1 MKRLGNLSP
10 AAVMAAGRAGAT
22 ATSAGRAGTAAK
34 FVGLLLPAAIL
45 AGAMLAGAMLA
56 GCQPSVAVE
65 ASGPIDFQKIIASA
79 KQKVYPCLVFVKPIR
94 ETFEGGERQ
103 RVEVFGSGVI
113 ISPDGYVVSNNHVCE
128 KAVEVNCVLG
138 DRVQV
143 PAAVVGLDPET
154 DLALLKLRL
163 PPGSAPLNVAEFA
176 DSDKVEA
183 GQFVMALGSP
193 FGFTRS
199 ISLGIISNTRRYIGF
214 TTQYRYNLWLQT
226 DAAINPGN
234 SGGPLVDTE
243 GKVAGIN
250 TLGIGMAEG
259 IGFAIPSNVVTDV
272 IRRIR
277 AAAAGASKE
286 QWPVKVHRAYTGL
299 QIQALNDFKSNTFT
313 DANCGVLIQSVDQGS
328 PAEAACARDGDILL
342 AVGGKDVSGLYVE
355 DLPALRVLLADL
367 PPDTPT
373 TLLLARKDTP
383 ASAPLGGPRPTSA
396 PAAGHAKAE
405 ARGAKAATR
414 PTGANSANDP
424 NNPPPALAGKLG
436 GRTVLTASITPVTR
450 GKFEGE
456 DFDCRLWNMTVK
468 EITKFSNPRLY
479 FIQPTGGVFVQG
491 IRGPG
496 NAADAGLRPNDVV
509 LKIGKWDI
517 KTIEDVKQAYAAL
530 AGDPKRVDKK
540 VLVTIKRDG
549 FLDFKPLNWE
559 RDYLQED

>member
-1 MKRLGNLSP
+1 MKRLGNLSLAP
-10 AAVMAAGRAGAT
+10 LTLA
-22 ATSAGRAGTAAK
+22 
-34 FVGLLLPAAIL
+34 GLLLAA
-45 AGAMLAGAMLA
+45 AMPA
-56 GCQPSVAVE
+56 GCQPNGTVE
-65 ASGPIDFQKIIASA
+65 ASRPIDFQKIIASA

-103 RVEVFGSGVI
+103 RIEVFGSGVI

-143 PAAVVGLDPET
+143 PATVIGLDPET
-154 DLALLKLRL
+154 DLALLKLHL
-163 PPGSAPLNVAEFA
+163 PPGSEPLPVAQFA

-243 GKVAGIN
+243 GKVVGIN
-250 TLGIGMAEG
+250 TLGLGMADG
-259 IGFAIPSNVVTDV
+259 IGFAIPSNVVSDV
-272 IRRIR
+272 MGRLR
-277 AAAAGASKE
+277 AASAGASKE

-313 DANCGVLIQSVDQGS
+313 DANRGVLIQSVDQGS
-328 PAEAACARDGDILL
+328 PGEAAGARDGDILL
-342 AVGGKDVSGLYVE
+342 AVGAKEVNGLYVE

-367 PPDTPT
+367 SPDTET
-373 TLLLARKDTP
+373 TLLLARK
-383 ASAPLGGPRPTSA
+383 G
-396 PAAGHAKAE
+396 
-405 ARGAKAATR
+405 
-414 PTGANSANDP
+414 TGDANSAGDP
-424 NNPPPALAGKLG
+424 VPPAPAPAGKLG
-436 GRTVLTASITPVTR
+436 GRKVLTASLTPVTR

-456 DFDCRLWNMTVK
+456 DFDCRHWNMTVK

-491 IRGPG
+491 VRGPG
-496 NAADAGLRPNDVV
+496 NAADAGLRPNDVL
-509 LKIGKWDI
+509 LKIGKWEI

-530 AGDPKRVDKK
+530 VGDTKRVDKK
-540 VLVTIKRDG
+540 ALVTIKRDG

>member
-1 MKRLGNLSP
+1 MKRSGNFSP
-10 AAVMAAGRAGAT
+10 APATLAA
-22 ATSAGRAGTAAK
+22 
-34 FVGLLLPAAIL
+34 LLLAA
-45 AGAMLAGAMLA
+45 AMQA
-56 GCQPSVAVE
+56 GCQPNGAVE
-65 ASGPIDFQKIIASA
+65 ASRPIDFQKIIASA
-79 KQKVYPCLVFVKPIR
+79 KQKVYPCLVFVKPIL

-143 PAAVVGLDPET
+143 PATVVGLDPET
-154 DLALLKLRL
+154 DLALLKLTL
-163 PPGSAPLNVAEFA
+163 PPGTAPLPVAEFA

-234 SGGPLVDTE
+234 SGGPLVDTD

-259 IGFAIPSNVVTDV
+259 IGFAIPSNVVSDV
-272 IRRIR
+272 IRRLR
-277 AAAAGASKE
+277 AASAGTSKE

-313 DANCGVLIQSVDQGS
+313 DANRGVLIQSVDQGS
-328 PAEAACARDGDILL
+328 PGEAAGLRDGDLLL
-342 AVGGKDVSGLYVE
+342 AVGGKEVDGLYVE
-355 DLPALRVLLADL
+355 DLPALRVMLADL
-367 PPDTPT
+367 PPDAPT
-373 TLLLARKDTP
+373 TLMLARKTHPASTSDAPGVPATQP
-383 ASAPLGGPRPTSA
+383 ASAPNVSGADAIARAGADAMARA
-396 PAAGHAKAE
+396 GAA
-405 ARGAKAATR
+405 AAA
-414 PTGANSANDP
+414 ANADTVRDYVP
-424 NNPPPALAGKLG
+424 VLDDPPPAYAGKLG
-436 GRTVLTASITPVTR
+436 PRKVLTASLTPVTR

-456 DFDCRLWNMTVK
+456 DFDCRHWNMTVK

-479 FIQPTGGVFVQG
+479 FIQPTGGVFIQG
-491 IRGPG
+491 VRGPG

-509 LKIGKWDI
+509 LKIDKWEI
-517 KTIEDVKQAYAAL
+517 KTIEDVKKAYAAL
-530 AGDPKRVDKK
+530 VGDAKRVDKK
-540 VLVTIKRDG
+540 ALVTIKRDG
-549 FLDFKPLNWE
+549 FLDFKPLSWE
-559 RDYLQED
+559 KDYLQED

>member
-10 AAVMAAGRAGAT
+10 APVTLAA
-22 ATSAGRAGTAAK
+22 
-34 FVGLLLPAAIL
+34 LLLAA
-45 AGAMLAGAMLA
+45 AMPA
-56 GCQPSVAVE
+56 GCQPSGTVE
-65 ASGPIDFQKIIASA
+65 ASRPIDFQKIIASA

-143 PAAVVGLDPET
+143 PATVIGLDPET
-154 DLALLKLRL
+154 DLALLKLHL
-163 PPGSAPLNVAEFA
+163 PPGSAPLPVAQFA

-243 GKVAGIN
+243 GKVVGIN
-250 TLGIGMAEG
+250 TLGLGMADG
-259 IGFAIPSNVVTDV
+259 IGFAIPSNVVSDV
-272 IRRIR
+272 MGRLR
-277 AAAAGASKE
+277 AASAGASKE

-328 PAEAACARDGDILL
+328 PGEAAGARDGDILL
-342 AVGGKDVSGLYVE
+342 AVGAKEVNGLYVE

-367 PPDTPT
+367 PPDAPT
-373 TLLLARKDTP
+373 TLLLARKG
-383 ASAPLGGPRPTSA
+383 APTSA
-396 PAAGHAKAE
+396 PTSAPS
-405 ARGAKAATR
+405 TR
-414 PTGANSANDP
+414 PGTTKAGDAKIAPRPNDANSAN
-424 NNPPPALAGKLG
+424 NPAPALAGKLG
-436 GRTVLTASITPVTR
+436 GRKVVTASLTPVTR

-456 DFDCRLWNMTVK
+456 DFDCRQWNMTVK

-491 IRGPG
+491 VRGPG

-517 KTIEDVKQAYAAL
+517 KTIEDVKKAYTAL
-530 AGDPKRVDKK
+530 VGDAKRVDKK

-549 FLDFKPLNWE
+549 FLDFKPLSWE

>member
-10 AAVMAAGRAGAT
+10 AQAAL
-22 ATSAGRAGTAAK
+22 AA
-34 FVGLLLPAAIL
+34 L
-45 AGAMLAGAMLA
+45 MLAAAMPA
-56 GCQPSVAVE
+56 GCQPSGTVGTVE
-65 ASGPIDFQKIIASA
+65 KSRPIDFQKIIAAA

-113 ISPDGYVVSNNHVCE
+113 ISPDGYVVSNNHVAE

-154 DLALLKLRL
+154 DLALLKLDL
-163 PPGSAPLNVAEFA
+163 PPGSAPLPVAEFA
-176 DSDKVEA
+176 DSDTVEA

-259 IGFAIPSNVVTDV
+259 IGFAIPSNVVSDV
-272 IRRIR
+272 IRRLR
-277 AAAAGASKE
+277 AASAGTSKE
-286 QWPVKVHRAYTGL
+286 QWPVKVHRSYTGL

-313 DANCGVLIQSVDQGS
+313 DASRGVLIQSVDQGS
-328 PAEAACARDGDILL
+328 PGEAAGLRDGDILL
-342 AVGGKDVSGLYVE
+342 AVGGKEVNGLYVE

-367 PPDTPT
+367 PPEAPA
-373 TLLLARKDTP
+373 TLLLARKDAPTTGPSTAP
-383 ASAPLGGPRPTSA
+383 ARAEAGNANGAGA
-396 PAAGHAKAE
+396 PAASS
-405 ARGAKAATR
+405 
-414 PTGANSANDP
+414 PD
-424 NNPPPALAGKLG
+424 LAGKLG
-436 GRTVLTASITPVTR
+436 GRNVLTASLTPVTR

-456 DFDCRLWNMTVK
+456 DFDCRQWNMTVK

-491 IRGPG
+491 VRGPG

-509 LKIGKWDI
+509 LKIDKWDI
-517 KTIEDVKQAYAAL
+517 KTIDDVKKAYTAL
-530 AGDPKRVDKK
+530 VGDPKRVDKK
-540 VLVTIKRDG
+540 VLVIIKRDG
-549 FLDFKPLNWE
+549 FLNWIPLSWE
-559 RDYLQED
+559 KDYLQED

>member
-1 MKRLGNLSP
+1 MKRLGKLWLWP
-10 AAVMAAGRAGAT
+10 VTLAA
-22 ATSAGRAGTAAK
+22 
-34 FVGLLLPAAIL
+34 L
-45 AGAMLAGAMLA
+45 MLAAAMQA
-56 GCQPSVAVE
+56 GCQPGGAVE
-65 ASGPIDFQKIIASA
+65 PSRPIDFQKIIASA

-113 ISPDGYVVSNNHVCE
+113 ISPDGYVVTNNHVAE

-143 PAAVVGLDPET
+143 PATVVGLDPET
-154 DLALLKLRL
+154 DLALLKLNL
-163 PPGSAPLNVAEFA
+163 PPGTAPLPVAEFA

-243 GKVAGIN
+243 GKVTGIN

-259 IGFAIPSNVVTDV
+259 IGFAIPSNVVSDV
-272 IRRIR
+272 IRRLR
-277 AAAAGASKE
+277 AASAGTSKE

-328 PAEAACARDGDILL
+328 PAEAAGLRDGDILL
-342 AVGGKDVSGLYVE
+342 AVGAKEVNGLYVE

-367 PPDTPT
+367 PPDAPT
-373 TLLLARKDTP
+373 TLMLARKGNGDANGVGNP
-383 ASAPLGGPRPTSA
+383 A
-396 PAAGHAKAE
+396 
-405 ARGAKAATR
+405 
-414 PTGANSANDP
+414 
-424 NNPPPALAGKLG
+424 PALAGKLG
-436 GRTVLTASITPVTR
+436 GRKVLTASLTPVTR

-456 DFDCRLWNMTVK
+456 DFDCRQWNMTVK

-479 FIQPTGGVFVQG
+479 FIQPTGGVFIQG
-491 IRGPG
+491 VRGPG

-509 LKIGKWDI
+509 IKIDKWEI
-517 KTIEDVKQAYAAL
+517 TTIEDVKKAYAAL
-530 AGDPKRVDKK
+530 VGDPKRVDKK
-540 VLVTIKRDG
+540 ALVTIKRDG
-549 FLDFKPLNWE
+549 FLGWKPLSWE
-559 RDYLQED
+559 KDYLQED

>member
-10 AAVMAAGRAGAT
+10 APAAL
-22 ATSAGRAGTAAK
+22 AA
-34 FVGLLLPAAIL
+34 LLLAA
-45 AGAMLAGAMLA
+45 AMQA
-56 GCQPSVAVE
+56 GCQPNGAVE
-65 ASGPIDFQKIIASA
+65 ASRPIDFQKIIASA

-103 RVEVFGSGVI
+103 RVEVLGSGVI
-113 ISPDGYVVSNNHVCE
+113 ISPDGYVVTNNHVAE

-143 PAAVVGLDPET
+143 PATVVGLDPET
-154 DLALLKLRL
+154 DLALIKLHL
-163 PPGSAPLNVAEFA
+163 PPGAAPLPVAEFA

-259 IGFAIPSNVVTDV
+259 IGFAIPSNVVSDTV
-272 IRRIR
+272 RRLR
-277 AAAAGASKE
+277 AASAGTSKE
-286 QWPVKVHRAYTGL
+286 QWPVKVHRSYTGL

-313 DANCGVLIQSVDQGS
+313 DASRGVLIQSVDQGS
-328 PAEAACARDGDILL
+328 PAEAAGLRDGDLLL
-342 AVGGKDVSGLYVE
+342 AVGGKEVDGLYVE
-355 DLPALRVLLADL
+355 DLPALRVMLADL
-367 PPDTPT
+367 PPDAPT
-373 TLLLARKDTP
+373 TLMLARKDTP
-383 ASAPLGGPRPTSA
+383 TSLGPP
-396 PAAGHAKAE
+396 
-405 ARGAKAATR
+405 RGA
-414 PTGANSANDP
+414 PTTGPSTGPGEAKPRDAGDL
-424 NNPPPALAGKLG
+424 PPGLAGKLG
-436 GRTVLTASITPVTR
+436 PRKVLTASLTPVTR

-456 DFDCRLWNMTVK
+456 DFDCRQWNMTVK

-479 FIQPTGGVFVQG
+479 FIQPTGGVFIQG
-491 IRGPG
+491 VRGPG

-509 LKIGKWDI
+509 LKIDKWEI
-517 KTIEDVKQAYAAL
+517 KTIEDVKKAYAAL
-530 AGDPKRVDKK
+530 VGDAKRVDKK
-540 VLVTIKRDG
+540 ALVTIKRDG
-549 FLDFKPLNWE
+549 FLDFKPLSWE
-559 RDYLQED
+559 KDYLQED

>member
-1 MKRLGNLSP
+1 MKRLGKLWLWLVLL
-10 AAVMAAGRAGAT
+10 AA
-22 ATSAGRAGTAAK
+22 
-34 FVGLLLPAAIL
+34 
-45 AGAMLAGAMLA
+45 AMPA
-56 GCQPSVAVE
+56 GCQPNGTVE
-65 ASGPIDFQKIIASA
+65 ASRPIDFQKIIASA

-143 PAAVVGLDPET
+143 PATVIGLDPET
-154 DLALLKLRL
+154 DLALLKLHL
-163 PPGSAPLNVAEFA
+163 PPGAAPLTVAQFA

-243 GKVAGIN
+243 GKVVGIN
-250 TLGIGMAEG
+250 TLGLGMADG
-259 IGFAIPSNVVTDV
+259 IGFAIPSNVVSDV
-272 IRRIR
+272 MGRLR

-313 DANCGVLIQSVDQGS
+313 DANRGVLIQSVDQGS
-328 PAEAACARDGDILL
+328 PAETAGARDGDILL
-342 AVGGKDVSGLYVE
+342 AVGAKEVNGLYVE

-367 PPDTPT
+367 PPDAPT
-373 TLLLARKDTP
+373 TLLLARK
-383 ASAPLGGPRPTSA
+383 G
-396 PAAGHAKAE
+396 AGD
-405 ARGAKAATR
+405 
-414 PTGANSANDP
+414 ANDANDA

-436 GRTVLTASITPVTR
+436 GRKVVTASLTPVTR

-456 DFDCRLWNMTVK
+456 DFDCRQWNMTVK
-468 EITKFSNPRLY
+468 EITKFSNPQLY

-491 IRGPG
+491 VRDPG

-509 LKIGKWDI
+509 IKIDKWEI
-517 KTIEDVKQAYAAL
+517 KTIEDVKKAYAAL
-530 AGDPKRVDKK
+530 AGDVKRVDKK
-540 VLVTIKRDG
+540 ALVTIKRDG
-549 FLDFKPLNWE
+549 FLDFKPLSWE

>member
-1 MKRLGNLSP
+1 MKRLGSLWARP
-10 AAVMAAGRAGAT
+10 GALAA
-22 ATSAGRAGTAAK
+22 
-34 FVGLLLPAAIL
+34 LLLAAAL
-45 AGAMLAGAMLA
+45 PG
-56 GCQPSVAVE
+56 GCQGGAGVE
-65 ASGPIDFQKIIASA
+65 ASRPIDFQKIIASA

-154 DLALLKLRL
+154 DLALLKLAL
-163 PPGSAPLNVAEFA
+163 PPGSAPLPVAEFS

-259 IGFAIPSNVVTDV
+259 IGFAIPSNVVSDV

-277 AAAAGASKE
+277 AASAGTSKE

-313 DANCGVLIQSVDQGS
+313 DANRGVLIQSVDQGS
-328 PAEAACARDGDILL
+328 PAESAGLRDGDILL
-342 AVGGKDVSGLYVE
+342 AVGATEVDGLYVE

-367 PPDTPT
+367 PPEAPT
-373 TLLLARKDTP
+373 TLLLARK
-383 ASAPLGGPRPTSA
+383 
-396 PAAGHAKAE
+396 
-405 ARGAKAATR
+405 GAD
-414 PTGANSANDP
+414 GANDP
-424 NNPPPALAGKLG
+424 NNPPPALAGRLG
-436 GRTVLTASITPVTR
+436 GRKVLTASLTPVTR

-456 DFDCRLWNMTVK
+456 DFDCRHWNMTVK

-491 IRGPG
+491 VRGPG

-509 LKIGKWDI
+509 LKIGKWEI
-517 KTIEDVKQAYAAL
+517 KTIQDVKQAYAAL
-530 AGDPKRVDKK
+530 VGDAKRVDKK

>member
-10 AAVMAAGRAGAT
+10 APVTLAA
-22 ATSAGRAGTAAK
+22 
-34 FVGLLLPAAIL
+34 LLLAA
-45 AGAMLAGAMLA
+45 AMPA
-56 GCQPSVAVE
+56 GCQPGAAGE
-65 ASGPIDFQKIIASA
+65 ASRPIDFQKIIASA

-143 PAAVVGLDPET
+143 PATVIGLDPET
-154 DLALLKLRL
+154 DLALLKLHL
-163 PPGSAPLNVAEFA
+163 PPGSEPLPVAQFA

-243 GKVAGIN
+243 GKVVGVN
-250 TLGIGMAEG
+250 TLGLGMADG
-259 IGFAIPSNVVTDV
+259 IGFAIPSNVVSDV
-272 IRRIR
+272 MGRLR
-277 AAAAGASKE
+277 AASAGASKE

-313 DANCGVLIQSVDQGS
+313 DANRGVLIQSVDQGS
-328 PAEAACARDGDILL
+328 PGEAAGARDGDILL
-342 AVGGKDVSGLYVE
+342 AIGAKEVNGLYVE

-367 PPDTPT
+367 SPDTET
-373 TLLLARKDTP
+373 TLLLARK
-383 ASAPLGGPRPTSA
+383 G
-396 PAAGHAKAE
+396 
-405 ARGAKAATR
+405 
-414 PTGANSANDP
+414 TGDANSAGNLK
-424 NNPPPALAGKLG
+424 PPAPSLAGKLG
-436 GRTVLTASITPVTR
+436 GRKVLTASITPVTR

-456 DFDCRLWNMTVK
+456 DFDCRHWNMTVK

-491 IRGPG
+491 VRGPG

-509 LKIGKWDI
+509 IKIDKWEI
-517 KTIEDVKQAYAAL
+517 KTIQDVKQAYAAL
-530 AGDPKRVDKK
+530 VGDTKRVDKK
-540 VLVTIKRDG
+540 ALVTIKRDG